1 MSISKIIKGAALA
14 ATVAISAI
22 SLQAM
27 AAEDGKCNTNMVI
40 NYVIAPEITP
50 QLVEWLRTAYSAQEV
65 RVERPAEALTKE
77 FNAFRLRV
85 LVDEDNLLSKQIC
98 G

>member
-1 MSISKIIKGAALA
+1 MSISTVIKCAALA
-14 ATVAISAI
+14 ATVAVSTF

-27 AAEDGKCNTNMVI
+27 AGEDGKCNTNMVI
-40 NYVIAPEITP
+40 NYVIAPEVTP
-50 QLVEWLRTAYSAQEV
+50 QLVEWLRTAYNAQEV
-65 RVERPAEALTKE
+65 RIERPGETHTKE

-85 LVDEDNLLSKQIC
+85 LVDEDNILNKQIC